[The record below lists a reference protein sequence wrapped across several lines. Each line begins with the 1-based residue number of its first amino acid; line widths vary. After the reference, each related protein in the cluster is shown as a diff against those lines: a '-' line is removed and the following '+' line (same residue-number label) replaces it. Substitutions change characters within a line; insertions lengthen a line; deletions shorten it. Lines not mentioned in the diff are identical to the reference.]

1 MNRLKTILAM
11 IAMILSFSIVAFQE
25 CHYTRKGVVAAVGYD
40 GITSIEDTAGNIW
53 QIEDDRFE
61 VGTKVT
67 LHMHTNCTESIIEDD
82 YVLFID

>member
-1 MNRLKTILAM
+1 MSKLKTILAM
-11 IAMILSFSIVAFQE
+11 IAMVFSFLIVAFQE

-67 LHMHTNCTESIIEDD
+67 LHMHTNCSESIIEDD